1 MFALSI
7 LASALLLTACQPKK
21 VEPEEQA
28 VSEVKVEQEQVKL
41 VGVNE
46 KLKLALPECDGKNCP
61 DISLERLSSNQSF
74 IDTFI
79 DEKILS
85 LIQNILSPE
94 AIVSA
99 QSVPKTDI
107 EQAASESALAQ
118 MEMPKQKLEKQMQPY
133 TEGLLNLDKELKEM
147 SASHSISVMVS
158 PKILNASE
166 PLATVV
172 MNSSNYLGGAHGSSS
187 QNYYNFDLL
196 KKQQVK
202 LDDILIAQQKTK
214 LEAKAHEAFQTWI
227 IDSKLATNAKEYEQ
241 AWKFVLTDNF
251 YLAKQGLVLQYAEYE
266 IGPYVVGLPRLVIPY
281 DQLDGI
287 VKAQYL
293 PKQDQAA
300 SVAQSSALTQK

>member
-1 MFALSI
+1 MFVLSV
-7 LASALLLTACQPKK
+7 LASALILTACQPKK

-28 VSEVKVEQEQVKL
+28 ASEVKVQQEQVKL

-61 DISLERLSSNQSF
+61 DISIERLSSNQPF
-74 IDTFI
+74 IDAFM
-79 DEKILS
+79 DEKILV

-99 QSVPKTDI
+99 QSAPKADT
-107 EQAASESALAQ
+107 EQATSESVLAQ
-118 MEMPKQKLEKQMQPY
+118 VETPKQKLEKQMQPY
-133 TEGLLNLDKELKEM
+133 AEGLLNLDKELKEM
-147 SASHSISVMVS
+147 SASHSISVMVN

-187 QNYYNFDLL
+187 QNYYNFDLA
-196 KKQQVK
+196 KKQQVQ
-202 LDDILIAQQKTK
+202 LDDILVAQQKTK
-214 LEAKAHEAFQTWI
+214 LEAKAHEAFQIWI
-227 IDSKLATNAKEYEQ
+227 IDSKLATNVKEYEQ
-241 AWKFVLTDNF
+241 AWQFVLTDNF

-281 DQLDGI
+281 EQLNGI
-287 VKAQYL
+287 LKPQYL
-293 PKQDQAA
+293 PKMDHAA
-300 SVAQSSALTQK
+300 SEAQSTAKAK